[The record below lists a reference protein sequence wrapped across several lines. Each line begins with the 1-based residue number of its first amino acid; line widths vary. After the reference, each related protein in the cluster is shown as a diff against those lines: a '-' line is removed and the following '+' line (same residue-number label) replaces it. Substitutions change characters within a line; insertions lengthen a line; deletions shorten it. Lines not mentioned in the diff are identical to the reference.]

1 MMLKKILH
9 ILNSEFGRYIL
20 AGLSITVLNVALYT
34 ALLLFGM
41 RYYWA
46 NLAAIITAKIY
57 AYFINKFYVYR
68 SFCHTPQE
76 AASEM
81 LKFFICRGGSG
92 IFDYLSVILLVE
104 LFGCSDL
111 YSKYFVLG
119 IVILANYYLGKN
131 YIFNQKGKKL

>member
-1 MMLKKILH
+1 MMLKKALH

-20 AGLSITVLNVALYT
+20 AGLSITILNVALYT
-34 ALLLFGM
+34 ILLLFGI

-46 NLAAIITAKIY
+46 NLAAIVSAKLY

-68 SFCHTPQE
+68 SFCPTSKE
-76 AASEM
+76 TVSEM

-92 IFDYLSVILLVE
+92 IFDYFSVILLVE
-104 LFGCSDL
+104 FFGWSDL

-131 YIFNQKGKKL
+131 FIFNQKGKKR